1 MDEYLEFLQQVP
13 NHIWGIAIGITLMIL
28 GPLWLKKIDPGKPS
42 KRTEDQRSQERFSQM
57 IQTEEEDP
65 SEATVEDDDGENR
78 DK

>member
-1 MDEYLEFLQQVP
+1 MSILNFYNVP
-13 NHIWGIAIGITLMIL
+13 NHIRNPDNFDDL
-28 GPLWLKKIDPGKPS
+28 GSFVAEKIDPGKPS